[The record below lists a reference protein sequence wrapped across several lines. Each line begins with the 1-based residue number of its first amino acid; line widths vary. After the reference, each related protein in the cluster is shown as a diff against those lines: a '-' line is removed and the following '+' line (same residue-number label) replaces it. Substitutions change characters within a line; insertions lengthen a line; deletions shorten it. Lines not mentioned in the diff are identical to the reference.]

1 MATSLSLV
9 AGARRSDDR
18 REAFGERS
26 RAPRAVPFPPPQA
39 GAEGRR
45 APSPATP
52 TLSEL
57 FSASARDGGWAGFL
71 LDRISPG
78 QPLLWVQERMAILE
92 GGRVH
97 PPGLGRIA
105 EGLIHVEARDAR
117 SVLWAME
124 EGLRCPAL
132 GAVIG
137 ELWGDPASLDFTA
150 TRRLAVAAEAHGVA
164 AWLVRLGGAA
174 NLSGARWRWRVASAP
189 SALHQLNPK
198 APGPPRW
205 TAELFRAR
213 GHPPGQWVVGDERAQ
228 PSEAADHVD
237 LAAATGVG
245 AVAAAGGA

>member
-1 MATSLSLV
+1 MAPSLSLV
-9 AGARRSDDR
+9 AGAGQSDGER
-18 REAFGERS
+18 GAFGEGLL
-26 RAPRAVPFPPPQA
+26 APWALPSPPPQA
-39 GAEGRR
+39 GAESRG
-45 APSPATP
+45 APFPASP

-92 GGRVH
+92 GGRLH

-105 EGLIHVEARDAR
+105 EGLIHVEARDAK

-124 EGLRCPAL
+124 EGLRCSAL

-189 SALHQLNPK
+189 SALHDLNVK

-205 TAELFRAR
+205 ATELFRAR
-213 GHPPGQWVVGDERAQ
+213 GHPPGQWVVGDERTQ
-228 PSEAADHVD
+228 TLAATDHVD
-237 LAAATGVG
+237 LAAAAGAG